1 MDTFSLYEDTSWAEI
16 LGRLSSDLDLATT
29 ARETKAFIRSRGV
42 RDPAT
47 LLRLALAYGA
57 GGLSPRRTVAWAEA
71 ANVARISDV
80 SLLDRLRNA
89 KDWSELLWRTK
100 LERLAPPVPLPGLDL
115 SVRLIDA
122 TSISRPGS
130 TGTDWRLHMDYR
142 PLEGRFGGAVLSDG
156 RTSEGFHHFTAGPGE
171 LVVGDRGYAK
181 AKGLQAIHEA
191 GGHFLVRIGWRSLVL
206 LDDHGETIDIIG
218 QLGTLPPN
226 ELTTLDVRLG
236 SDTRTRRP
244 LFPARLILVP
254 LSEDARRQARK
265 KALRKANR
273 NGRNTSPLGEI
284 SAGWMMLLTSLDHD
298 RATADQLVSLY
309 R

>member
-1 MDTFSLYEDTSWAEI
+1 MEGMDTSSLYEDTSWAEI
-16 LGRLSSDLDLATT
+16 LARLSSDIDLATT
-29 ARETKAFIRSRGV
+29 ARDTKAFVRSRGV

-57 GGLSPRRTVAWAEA
+57 GGLSLRRTVAWAEA
-71 ANVARISDV
+71 AGVARISDV

-89 KDWSELLWRTK
+89 KDWLELLWRTK
-100 LERLAPPVPLPGLDL
+100 LERLATPVPLPGLDL

-142 PLEGRFGGAVLSDG
+142 PLEGRFGGAVFSDG

-191 GGHFLVRIGWRSLVL
+191 EGHFLVRIGWRSLIL
-206 LDDHGETIDIIG
+206 LDDRGETIDIIG
-218 QLGTLPPN
+218 QLGGLPPD
-226 ELTTLDVRLG
+226 EITTA
-236 SDTRTRRP
+236 P
-244 LFPARLILVP
+244 
-254 LSEDARRQARK
+254 DA
-265 KALRKANR
+265 
-273 NGRNTSPLGEI
+273 
-284 SAGWMMLLTSLDHD
+284 
-298 RATADQLVSLY
+298 ATPDQLVSLY
-309 R
+309 RLRWQIEIAFKRLKSLMNIDELPAKDPELARSWLSAKLLTALLIDTDTHEVAESSPSGP